1 MKCFYTILI
10 ASFLAINAFSQPHKT
25 SVDFGYSFGEP
36 HRLAVCLPNS
46 SNKTMLDAYSD
57 TFYLLWTYQNCTNS
71 PLGSMTTYGTPLKAN
86 CTANVDGTR
95 LKGVKWQRVD
105 NYIPAFEYVWE
116 GKGITVTANVVAT
129 DKGDVLTFKATNHGS
144 ETKNVVID
152 CNMRNMS
159 FNMRWWDNKYKYNTI
174 VPINGQ
180 NDRILF
186 IDTKPAERVPSGRQT
201 INVDFKLKPGEQSSH
216 SLVRPY
222 NANIDDQ
229 EKLLQTDWDAEASK
243 GLQVWRNL
251 IAKAPKLTIP
261 DSVAYDAFKAC
272 LADMFVLREKQSDG
286 KMAGLCGTDVYRSP
300 NSFEPEFQAMAMA
313 NLGYFQEAKENIEF
327 VSQFIEPNGDW
338 NDYRQWNRAMW
349 AVSGYK
355 SYYTKQYYLL
365 THDKQF
371 LQEQFPKMLA
381 SSRWSAKQRELTKA
395 ENNPDSPL
403 WGLMPRGFGD
413 CGLKDGE
420 DYFGVFYPHNIIH
433 CMGLEAN
440 AWAAKELGR
449 MDVYKELQDN
459 YLDLLTCIKKSLE
472 KGAIRDSDGTCW
484 IPGVPGKTS
493 GSSWGVAEA
502 IYPARIVTP
511 DSPLAIGTMKHLQ
524 KTLSE
529 GGLPENLGW
538 FKGGLWVA
546 ISLDALAYVDIIQG
560 NADLAAS
567 YYYAA
572 LNHGTPLFSW
582 CEERMPE
589 KGTDKTG
596 GDRQHAWTPISIT
609 RFTRDMLVMEDDI
622 DGSVWLT
629 RAVPRWWYGVGEK
642 IGVENMPTRY
652 GEISYLI
659 TRTSEKE
666 IKFQIELKDYDL
678 AHPLKLELRLPEVN
692 NKRYK
697 AIKVVGA
704 KCKFD
709 KNCTIIA
716 PNENRISGSIYIL
729 SK

>member
-1 MKCFYTILI
+1 
-10 ASFLAINAFSQPHKT
+10 
-25 SVDFGYSFGEP
+25 
-36 HRLAVCLPNS
+36 
-46 SNKTMLDAYSD
+46 
-57 TFYLLWTYQNCTNS
+57 
-71 PLGSMTTYGTPLKAN
+71 
-86 CTANVDGTR
+86 
-95 LKGVKWQRVD
+95 
-105 NYIPAFEYVWE
+105 
-116 GKGITVTANVVAT
+116 
-129 DKGDVLTFKATNHGS
+129 
-144 ETKNVVID
+144 
-152 CNMRNMS
+152 
-159 FNMRWWDNKYKYNTI
+159 
-174 VPINGQ
+174 
-180 NDRILF
+180 
-186 IDTKPAERVPSGRQT
+186 
-201 INVDFKLKPGEQSSH
+201 
-216 SLVRPY
+216 
-222 NANIDDQ
+222 
-229 EKLLQTDWDAEASK
+229 
-243 GLQVWRNL
+243 
-251 IAKAPKLTIP
+251 
-261 DSVAYDAFKAC
+261 
-272 LADMFVLREKQSDG
+272 
-286 KMAGLCGTDVYRSP
+286 
-300 NSFEPEFQAMAMA
+300 
-313 NLGYFQEAKENIEF
+313 
-327 VSQFIEPNGDW
+327 
-338 NDYRQWNRAMW
+338 
-349 AVSGYK
+349 
-355 SYYTKQYYLL
+355 
-365 THDKQF
+365 
-371 LQEQFPKMLA
+371 
-381 SSRWSAKQRELTKA
+381 
-395 ENNPDSPL
+395 
-403 WGLMPRGFGD
+403 
-413 CGLKDGE
+413 
-420 DYFGVFYPHNIIH
+420 
-433 CMGLEAN
+433 
-440 AWAAKELGR
+440 

-459 YLDLLTCIKKSLE
+459 YLDLLTCIRKSLE

-589 KGTDKTG
+589 KGTEKTG

-666 IKFQIELKDYDL
+666 IKFQIELKDYDH